1 MLKKLLVIIFLSM
14 LTITTVMPE
23 AILAKGRR
31 GKPVATKK
39 GGKAVKAKAGKGGR
53 NAVAKAK
60 ASKAKS
66 SRYVARGGKKR
77 GRRTSESI
85 VSRAPGVAIPPER
98 VREIQ
103 TALIREGYLQGEP
116 SGQYDRTTVDAMSK
130 YQQDNRFRTTG
141 YPTAESL
148 QKLGLTRQRRVTQ
161 PNPTLENKPD
171 ESSSS
176 DSSTLPQSPNSD

>member
-23 AILAKGRR
+23 NILAKGSR
-31 GKPVATKK
+31 GKPVAAKK
-39 GGKAVKAKAGKGGR
+39 GGKAVKAKVGKGR
-53 NAVAKAK
+53 AAVVRG
-60 ASKAKS
+60 SKAKS
-66 SRYVARGGKKR
+66 SRYIARGRKNR
-77 GRRTSESI
+77 GRRAAEPV

-116 SGQYDRTTVDAMSK
+116 SGQYDRITIDAMSK

-161 PNPTLENKPD
+161 PNPTLENKSD
-171 ESSSS
+171 ENSSSS
-176 DSSTLPQSPNSD
+176 TPPQTPNSN